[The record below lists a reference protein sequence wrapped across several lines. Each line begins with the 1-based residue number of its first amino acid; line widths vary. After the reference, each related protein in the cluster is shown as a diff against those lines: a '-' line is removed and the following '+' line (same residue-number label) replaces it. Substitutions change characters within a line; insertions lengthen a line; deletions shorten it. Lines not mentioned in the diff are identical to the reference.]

1 VSASVSWTLGVATAL
16 VACSHTQS
24 PAAKDARPR
33 PAEETLV
40 GAWRLATLDEPG
52 ADGRTHRVNDAKG
65 SLIYTA
71 DGRMSV
77 QVMYATAETSAS
89 SAPVQYA
96 QGGYEGS
103 FGRYDVDEATRTVT
117 HHVEG
122 ANVRALVGRD
132 LPRLYELSPGRLTLR
147 PTRTD
152 EHWSVVWVRP

>member
-1 VSASVSWTLGVATAL
+1 MVL
-16 VACSHTQS
+16 VACSQTQS
-24 PAAKDARPR
+24 ARIDHSPAL

-52 ADGRTHRVNDAKG
+52 PDGRTHRVNDAKG

-77 QVMYATAETSAS
+77 QVMYATAETGAS
-89 SAPVQYA
+89 STPVRYA

-103 FGRYDVDEATRTVT
+103 FGRYEVDEATHTVT

-122 ANVRALVGRD
+122 ANVRTLVGQD
-132 LPRLYELSPGRLTLR
+132 LPRLYQLSPGRLTIR
-147 PTRTD
+147 STRTD

>member
-1 VSASVSWTLGVATAL
+1 MKTSIGWTLGVAMAL

-24 PAAKDARPR
+24 PAVKHAAPL

-52 ADGRTHRVNDAKG
+52 ADGKTHRIDDAKG
-65 SLIYTA
+65 SLIYTS

-77 QVMYATAETSAS
+77 QVMYATAETGAS

-103 FGRYDVDEATRTVT
+103 FGRYDVDEATHTVT

-122 ANVRALVGRD
+122 ANVRALVGQD
-132 LPRLYELSPGRLTLR
+132 LPRLYQLSPGRLTIR
-147 PTRTD
+147 STRAD
-152 EHWSVVWVRP
+152 ERWSVVWVRP